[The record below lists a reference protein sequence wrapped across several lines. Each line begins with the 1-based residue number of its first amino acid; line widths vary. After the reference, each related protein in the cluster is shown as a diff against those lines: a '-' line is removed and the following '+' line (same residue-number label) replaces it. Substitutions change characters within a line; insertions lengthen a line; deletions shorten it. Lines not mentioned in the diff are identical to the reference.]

1 MQRFIWLALVSSLC
15 FVEMGY
21 AAKRKKSVVPQN
33 PDVYKIYQSAK
44 NTKFTFRLNTYT
56 GEVDQMQLNRNKS
69 TVWRKLKVEN
79 MIKVDDPN
87 VSRFEIFMSTI
98 TTRDTFMLDR
108 VTGKTWLFRKDSKG
122 NQFWVDFGY

>member
-1 MQRFIWLALVSSLC
+1 
-15 FVEMGY
+15 MGY